1 LIEETYYERA
11 VYPVKYGYFN
21 DEEKEYVI
29 TNPCTPV
36 KWINY
41 IGSLSF
47 GGFVDHTGGALLCCG
62 DPALNRITR
71 YLALQPASDFK
82 GTTLYLRRRARSG
95 FDVFSPFFVPMLR
108 KLDLFEC
115 RVGLGYTKLVSVCAG
130 LRTTALFFV
139 PQGDTRLLI
148 DITVANVGSSAADV
162 DLVPVAEYSHF
173 DALKQLTNADWVPQT
188 MQSRASRSQ
197 DGSVVLS
204 QYAFMMRDTRVNFM
218 TSNMPVSS
226 FESDRRELL
235 GNNEYG
241 TWSSPLRLREEELG
255 NSEANRGDNI
265 GALMHHLGEIRPAEE
280 KRLIVQIGQAAS
292 VKEATAGI
300 TRYRDPANVDA
311 AFSALGDF
319 WKSYLG
325 RLQVRTPDVDAD
337 RMLNIHNPRQCYI
350 TLTWSRYLSLYQLG
364 YGARGIGFRDSSQD
378 AMGAL
383 ASVPDQARDLILR
396 LLSVQ
401 TREGFA
407 MHQFNPATMEAT
419 MGDAREREDRP
430 QYYSDD
436 ALWMVLAVC
445 EYLKETGDFAFL
457 SREVPF
463 YDKARSGEP
472 LESGPV
478 LEHLRRALR
487 FTRGNRGRHGL
498 PLLGFADWNDT
509 VNLPA
514 GAESVF
520 TACLY
525 GKALLEMAGLLSRTG
540 DAAGAAECRQWHAD
554 ARAALNEHAWDGA
567 WYVRFFDADGSPMGS
582 RLNTQGQIYINAQT
596 WPVIAELAAPE
607 RAKAALAS
615 LHQRLN
621 TRHGIKKSTPGFNGF
636 DPAKGGVTTY
646 PPGAKE
652 NCGIF
657 LHTNPWAMIAQAI
670 TGDGDKAWQYYQQI
684 NPALNNDQVER
695 FECEPW
701 VYPQNILGD
710 EHPQFGLA
718 RNSWLSGT
726 ASWVYQAATKFILGV
741 RPEYDGLKV
750 DPCIPSAWESFQVT
764 RAFRGARYVITVKN
778 PSRVCRGVK
787 SMKVDGRS
795 MEGTVVPVFADGRE
809 HSVEVILGLR
819 GKPC

>member
-1 LIEETYYERA
+1 M
-11 VYPVKYGYFN
+11 KYGYFN
-21 DEEKEYVI
+21 DETKEYVI

-41 IGSLSF
+41 VGSLSF

-82 GTTLYLRRRARSG
+82 GTTLYLRTRGRSG
-95 FDVFSPFFVPMLR
+95 FNVFSPFFVPTLQ
-108 KLDLFEC
+108 KLDHFEC
-115 RVGLGYTKLVSVCAG
+115 RIGLGYSTFVSECGG
-130 LRTTALFFV
+130 LRATATFFV
-139 PQGDTRLLI
+139 PQGESRLLM
-148 DITVANVGSSAADV
+148 DVRVANVGKAVVDADV
-162 DLVPVAEYSHF
+162 IPVVEYTHF

-188 MQSRASRSQ
+188 MQSRASKDR

-204 QYAFMMRDTRVNFM
+204 QYAFMMRDTRINYM
-218 TSNMPVSS
+218 TSSLPASS
-226 FESDRRELL
+226 FESDRKVFL

-241 TWSSPLRLREEELG
+241 TWASPLGLQEEELR
-255 NSEANRGDNI
+255 NTEANRGDNI
-265 GALMHHLGEIRPAEE
+265 GALMHRLGKIRPGEE
-280 KRLIVQIGQAAS
+280 RRLVVQIGQAAGLR
-292 VKEATAGI
+292 EAGPGI
-300 TRYRDPANVDA
+300 SRYREPANVDT

-319 WKSYLG
+319 WKAYLE
-325 RLQVRTPDVDAD
+325 RLQVHTPEVDAD

-383 ASVPDQARDLILR
+383 ANAPEQSRDLILR

-401 TREGFA
+401 TKAGFA
-407 MHQFNPATMEAT
+407 MHQFNPATMDAT

-436 ALWMVLAVC
+436 ALWIVLAVC
-445 EYLKETGDFAFL
+445 EYVKETGDEGFL
-457 SREVPF
+457 SREVRF
-463 YDKARSGEP
+463 YDS
-472 LESGPV
+472 ESGTV

-487 FTRGNRGRHGL
+487 FTRGNLGKRGL

-514 GAESVF
+514 GAESIF

-540 DAAGAAECRQWHAD
+540 DAAGADECRRWHTEMKASF
-554 ARAALNEHAWDGA
+554 NEKAWDGA
-567 WYVRFFDADGSPMGS
+567 WYVRFFDADGTPLGS
-582 RLNTQGQIYINAQT
+582 HANAQGQIYINAQT
-596 WPVIAELAAPE
+596 WPVISELATPE
-607 RAKAALAS
+607 RARASLAS
-615 LHQRLN
+615 LHERLN

-657 LHTNPWAMIAQAI
+657 LHTNPWAMIAQ
-670 TGDGDKAWQYYQQI
+670 TMVGDGDRAWQYYQQI
-684 NPALNNDQVER
+684 NPALNNDAVER

-726 ASWVYQAATKFILGV
+726 ASWVYQAATKYILGV
-741 RPEYDGLKV
+741 RPEYDGLRV
-750 DPCIPSAWESFQVT
+750 DPCIPAAWDGFHVT
-764 RAFRGARYVITVKN
+764 RVFRGARYLINVKN
-778 PSRVCRGVK
+778 PSHVSRGVK
-787 SMKVDGRS
+787 SRTVDGNLAKCA
-795 MEGTVVPVFADGRE
+795 VIPVFKDGGD
-809 HSVEVILGLR
+809 HAVEVTLG
-819 GKPC
+819 